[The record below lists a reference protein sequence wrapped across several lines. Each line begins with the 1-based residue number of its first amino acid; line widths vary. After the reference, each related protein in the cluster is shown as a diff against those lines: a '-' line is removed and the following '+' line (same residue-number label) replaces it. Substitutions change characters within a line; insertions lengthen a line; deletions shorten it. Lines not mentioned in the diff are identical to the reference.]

1 MLDEY
6 KTFAL
11 RGNVVDMAV
20 GIIIGAA
27 FNGVVQSLVKDVLMP
42 PLGLLLG
49 DVDFQNLFVVLQG
62 GTPEGPYATLEAAQS
77 AGAVTVNVGVFLNTA
92 VSFLIVSFAV
102 FLLVRYIN
110 RLREPKPAPESEPPP
125 EPVAPTVKKCPYCV
139 SDIAMA
145 ATRCP
150 HCTAD
155 LTDASAPQDAP
166 ASHE

>member
-1 MLDEY
+1 MINEY

-20 GIIIGAA
+20 GIIVGAA

-42 PLGLLLG
+42 PIGLLMG
-49 DVDFQNLFVVLQG
+49 DVDFRNLFVVLRD

-77 AGAVTVNVGVFLNTA
+77 AGAVTVNVGVFVNAA
-92 VSFLIVSFAV
+92 VSFLIVTFAV

-110 RLREPKPAPESEPPP
+110 QLREPEATP
-125 EPVAPTVKKCPYCV
+125 EPAAPTVKKCPYCV
-139 SDIAMA
+139 SDIAVA

-155 LTDASAPQDAP
+155 LADTPAPHDAP